1 MVWTACG
8 EILRIG
14 LRTTTSHR
22 HLSGI
27 ALSDLGTVIGDK
39 GSSNRAVTRTRRL
52 ELPKSVAMREVV
64 HRKETH
70 P

>member
-1 MVWTACG
+1 M
-8 EILRIG
+8 
-14 LRTTTSHR
+14 TTSHR

-39 GSSNRAVTRTRRL
+39 GSSNRAVTRTGCL
-52 ELPKSVAMREVV
+52 EFPKSVAVREAIQ
-64 HRKETH
+64 RKETH